1 MKRGANGPRQ
11 GHTSINCS
19 AALTTHSELMNKMKM
34 IIVLFNMV
42 MNTTAAALALPLQRF
57 HHGHLG
63 RHGHRHS
70 SPPSPPPPPPTPAQ
84 PQCGCCELCLLGP
97 HREFLPAPGAGGS
110 TTTAPANCVTSL
122 SVLSSCSGFLTD
134 VAQPAPTPHSPC
146 CRGLAQFLD
155 GATAAADGGRT
166 LRCMCPLITGG
177 ALNAMLPKPVDPIR
191 MITYLPIAC
200 GIVLP
205 RDLIPLCLNNATT
218 SSVKGVN

>member
-1 MKRGANGPRQ
+1 M
-11 GHTSINCS
+11 
-19 AALTTHSELMNKMKM
+19 
-34 IIVLFNMV
+34 
-42 MNTTAAALALPLQRF
+42 
-57 HHGHLG
+57 
-63 RHGHRHS
+63 
-70 SPPSPPPPPPTPAQ
+70 
-84 PQCGCCELCLLGP
+84 
-97 HREFLPAPGAGGS
+97 
-110 TTTAPANCVTSL
+110 APANCVTSL

-200 GIVLP
+200 GVVLP
-205 RDLIPLCLNNATT
+205 AQLFPLCGA
-218 SSVKGVN
+218 